1 MPEAVSPHAPTAPS
15 AADTPAGHD
24 PAMRAAIYRLLQ
36 ESRSLQHAHQMHEAA
51 VRYVMQGMQAVPV
64 AQADRVQ
71 RALMDEADQVFAEHL
86 PAFAESMVPLYEQ
99 HFSLREIEQ
108 MIAFHSSPLGRKLLE
123 VMPVI
128 MQQSAVLIEDWARS
142 LMPTFYRRA
151 RSRLRAEGVQFDS
164 DDDTPAMV

>member
-1 MPEAVSPHAPTAPS
+1 MPEAVSPHAPS
-15 AADTPAGHD
+15 AIDAQPGRD
-24 PAMRAAIYRLLQ
+24 PALRAAIHRLLH
-36 ESRSLQHAHQMHEAA
+36 ESRSLQHAHQMHEVA
-51 VRYVMQGMQAVPV
+51 VRYVIQGMQALPV
-64 AQADRVQ
+64 AQAERVE
-71 RALMDEADQVFAEHL
+71 RALLDEADQVFAEHL
-86 PAFAESMVPLYEQ
+86 PAFADSMVPLYEQ

-128 MQQSAVLIEDWARS
+128 MQQSAALIEAWARS

-164 DDDTPAMV
+164 DDDTPATL